1 MKKVIWKI
9 VLLLCL
15 TSFSLYGA
23 QWNDLKDGES
33 AEKILDENGK
43 ETKVDKIVLG
53 KNSHLKVK
61 GKNTKGIV
69 IKYGIRSKVDIGEGA
84 TLDVDIESSIKE
96 ATGIASESYKDFIV
110 QKNGNLKVKNHF
122 IGTINSGDIFKQ
134 FLDNKKENSVLKGI
148 SVLKR
153 FSTEGNTR
161 IESSGTGI
169 GFDKKT
175 SKETGLI
182 EFKKGSKTFVKA
194 GFAGVF
200 ARYNS
205 VTFEEGSDT
214 TLIGGAY
221 GIMVN
226 KGTIK
231 KGSKVTLMGNYGTG
245 KFEVK
250 EHDFLKF
257 ESGSELNILANDSA
271 LYGIRLKGKTKLI
284 AKGYNVLRQI
294 DTYADGEHSL
304 DTVTFEKGSILDG
317 NIDRSWNSQFL
328 LEEGTKLFVPEKI
341 QANLEIKG
349 DLYVGPRA
357 AYEGKQLT
365 YKEAVEDADTVA
377 GATALFM
384 GKQAQRAR
392 KGEFTYRG
400 LYSDFAA
407 DEYYTLDYNKHNYSD
422 NNHNSTLNLNN
433 GKIHLRLGT
442 PDRLGRI
449 NDKIIFSKNTV
460 INGKGELVFHKRNSS
475 QVTKNTVFKILE
487 EEGLKNINGTQGYY
501 LEKLPLKIPDV
512 SFGQLVF
519 TTKVQKLNG
528 RYVVSL
534 VFKGIEA
541 DNFLLAK
548 GETKTLNKKKEGLLE
563 DAILSAKE
571 VTIEEKSTLNIKG
584 DTNGLFAKNKVTVEE
599 KANLNIE
606 TENKI
611 ALKLGENLETFGN
624 INIKNAGTGILA
636 DNTTS
641 VLKFENGSKTIV
653 NAKDVAINAQKGT
666 SEFKGG
672 SNIELTSNKYA
683 LVAKKAVFEK
693 GSTVKLNAEYGIG
706 TLSETDSSDVTFNSQ
721 SEVNINSSNSGI
733 YNVNVGG
740 SGKLSIKAPNVL
752 KQVRTVNQSL
762 KFESG
767 SVLEGNIEKS
777 WNANLILDKG
787 SKMFVNNKIEANMD
801 IKGDLFVG
809 TRNSYEKEESKNS
822 MQTLSTMSTFSSSDK
837 YYTVHYNKD
846 SNGHKTKVNLDNA
859 NIHLRI
865 NGEQSESND
874 KIVFS
879 KDTEITGKGEI
890 TLHPENVS
898 KVKRNM
904 TYSLLEEEGK
914 DVGGNK
920 VYNLEK
926 TSLTLKTVEFGP
938 LVYGRKDKK
947 VNGKYIVTLEDTG
960 ELSQAAKNS
969 LTNSRDSYKYNQEE
983 LKAIS
988 DKIFENHNLE
998 LKNNFWLLV
1007 SKENLKNKDSVIK
1020 LNQNTKYAGY
1030 DHTFNTGISLGF
1042 FAGQSTGRYK
1052 NIGQGIYLKKDL
1064 KPFYLGTVYKHTKS
1078 KDKNNDKKLHSN
1090 DFSFVVGYNKDISE
1104 KTFLDSNIKLTRSY
1118 ISDYKYTA
1126 ENDLNTRN
1134 EKTNYWNGEINTKLG
1149 YKFKYGDAFLKAGLD
1164 KDLKGNQKVIWNE
1177 NIDEEIKYDDL
1188 SKNIG
1193 IGMEYKVKQHSFNIE
1208 LSRKYSKHYRANTKI
1223 SFGYSYKF

>member
-9 VLLLCL
+9 VVLLCL
-15 TSFSLYGA
+15 TSFSLYGV
-23 QWNDLKDGES
+23 QWNDLKDGET
-33 AEKILDENGK
+33 AEKILDENRK

-328 LEEGTKLFVPEKI
+328 LEEGTKLFVPNKI

-407 DEYYTLDYNKHNYSD
+407 DEYYTLNYNKHNYSD

-548 GETKTLNKKKEGLLE
+548 GETKTLNKKKEGSLE

-636 DNTTS
+636 DNTAS
-641 VLKFENGSKTIV
+641 VLQFENGSKTIV

-672 SNIELTSNKYA
+672 SNVELTSNKYA
-683 LVAKKAVFEK
+683 LVSKKAVFEK

-706 TLSETDSSDVTFNSQ
+706 TLSETDSSDITFKPQ

-740 SGKLSIKAPNVL
+740 SGKVSIKAPNIL

-777 WNANLILDKG
+777 WNANLILDKD

-822 MQTLSTMSTFSSSDK
+822 MQTLSTMSTFSSSNK
-837 YYTVHYNKD
+837 YNTVHYNKD

-898 KVKRNM
+898 KVRRNM

-926 TSLTLKTVEFGP
+926 TSLTLKMVEFGP

-983 LKAIS
+983 LKAIG

-1030 DHTFNTGISLGF
+1030 DYTFNTGVSLGF

-1104 KTFLDSNIKLTRSY
+1104 KTFLDSNIKLIRGY

-1126 ENDLNTRN
+1126 ENDLSTKN
-1134 EKTNYWNGEINTKLG
+1134 EKTDYWNGEINAKLG
-1149 YKFKYGDAFLKAGLD
+1149 YKFKYGNAFLKVGLD

-1193 IGMEYKVKQHSFNIE
+1193 IGMEYKIKQHSFNIE

-1223 SFGYSYKF
+1223 SIGYSYKF

>member
-9 VLLLCL
+9 VVLLCL
-15 TSFSLYGA
+15 ISFSLYGV

-33 AEKILDENGK
+33 AEKNLDGNGK

-317 NIDRSWNSQFL
+317 NIDRSWNSQIL
-328 LEEGTKLFVPEKI
+328 LEEGTKLFVPNKI

-349 DLYVGPRA
+349 DLYVGPRS

-442 PDRLGRI
+442 PDR
-449 NDKIIFSKNTV
+449 
-460 INGKGELVFHKRNSS
+460 
-475 QVTKNTVFKILE
+475 
-487 EEGLKNINGTQGYY
+487 
-501 LEKLPLKIPDV
+501 
-512 SFGQLVF
+512 
-519 TTKVQKLNG
+519 
-528 RYVVSL
+528 
-534 VFKGIEA
+534 
-541 DNFLLAK
+541 
-548 GETKTLNKKKEGLLE
+548 
-563 DAILSAKE
+563 
-571 VTIEEKSTLNIKG
+571 
-584 DTNGLFAKNKVTVEE
+584 
-599 KANLNIE
+599 
-606 TENKI
+606 
-611 ALKLGENLETFGN
+611 
-624 INIKNAGTGILA
+624 
-636 DNTTS
+636 
-641 VLKFENGSKTIV
+641 
-653 NAKDVAINAQKGT
+653 
-666 SEFKGG
+666 
-672 SNIELTSNKYA
+672 
-683 LVAKKAVFEK
+683 
-693 GSTVKLNAEYGIG
+693 
-706 TLSETDSSDVTFNSQ
+706 
-721 SEVNINSSNSGI
+721 
-733 YNVNVGG
+733 
-740 SGKLSIKAPNVL
+740 
-752 KQVRTVNQSL
+752 
-762 KFESG
+762 
-767 SVLEGNIEKS
+767 
-777 WNANLILDKG
+777 
-787 SKMFVNNKIEANMD
+787 
-801 IKGDLFVG
+801 
-809 TRNSYEKEESKNS
+809 
-822 MQTLSTMSTFSSSDK
+822 
-837 YYTVHYNKD
+837 
-846 SNGHKTKVNLDNA
+846 
-859 NIHLRI
+859 
-865 NGEQSESND
+865 
-874 KIVFS
+874 
-879 KDTEITGKGEI
+879 
-890 TLHPENVS
+890 
-898 KVKRNM
+898 
-904 TYSLLEEEGK
+904 
-914 DVGGNK
+914 
-920 VYNLEK
+920 
-926 TSLTLKTVEFGP
+926 
-938 LVYGRKDKK
+938 
-947 VNGKYIVTLEDTG
+947 
-960 ELSQAAKNS
+960 
-969 LTNSRDSYKYNQEE
+969 
-983 LKAIS
+983 
-988 DKIFENHNLE
+988 
-998 LKNNFWLLV
+998 
-1007 SKENLKNKDSVIK
+1007 
-1020 LNQNTKYAGY
+1020 
-1030 DHTFNTGISLGF
+1030 
-1042 FAGQSTGRYK
+1042 
-1052 NIGQGIYLKKDL
+1052 
-1064 KPFYLGTVYKHTKS
+1064 
-1078 KDKNNDKKLHSN
+1078 
-1090 DFSFVVGYNKDISE
+1090 
-1104 KTFLDSNIKLTRSY
+1104 
-1118 ISDYKYTA
+1118 
-1126 ENDLNTRN
+1126 
-1134 EKTNYWNGEINTKLG
+1134 
-1149 YKFKYGDAFLKAGLD
+1149 
-1164 KDLKGNQKVIWNE
+1164 
-1177 NIDEEIKYDDL
+1177 
-1188 SKNIG
+1188 
-1193 IGMEYKVKQHSFNIE
+1193 
-1208 LSRKYSKHYRANTKI
+1208 
-1223 SFGYSYKF
+1223 